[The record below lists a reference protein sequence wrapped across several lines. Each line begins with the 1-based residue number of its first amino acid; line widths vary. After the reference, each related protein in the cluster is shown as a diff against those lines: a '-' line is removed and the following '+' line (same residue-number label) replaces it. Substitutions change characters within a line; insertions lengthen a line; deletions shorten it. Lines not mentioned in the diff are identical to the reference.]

1 MDVLTSVRNP
11 HIQRIRTLQRSSRAR
26 REAGLFVAEGIRL
39 LEEALQAGW
48 VPEILLAEEELPPR
62 GAALIDAWRSRG
74 VTPLLGKPH
83 VLAAAGDTKTTQG
96 VVAVF
101 PRAARPLK
109 AAPDFLLL
117 LDGIHDPGNLGTIL
131 RTAWAAG
138 VDGVLL
144 SPDNADPLAPKVVR
158 AGMGAHFHLPI
169 IQADWAHLPDYFGG
183 LQVYLAEARRGEPL
197 YAADFRV
204 PCVLLIGGEA
214 AGAGQV
220 ARRFATHPV
229 HVPMPGAAESL
240 NAAVAAAILLF
251 EVVRQRN
258 T

>member
-11 HIQRIRTLQRSSRAR
+11 RIQRIRTLQRSSRAR

-39 LEEALQAGW
+39 LEEALKAGW
-48 VPEILLAEEELPPR
+48 IPETLLAEEKLPPR
-62 GAALIDAWRSRG
+62 GAALIDAWRSKG
-74 VTPLLGKPH
+74 VTPLWGKPH

-101 PRAARPLK
+101 RRVARPLR
-109 AAPDFLLL
+109 AVPDFLLL

-144 SPDNADPLAPKVVR
+144 SPDNADPFAPKVIR

-169 IQADWAHLPDYFGG
+169 VQTDWAHLPEYFGG
-183 LQVYLAEARRGEPL
+183 FRVYLAEARRGEPL

-204 PCVLLIGGEA
+204 PCVLMIGGEA

-220 ARRFATHPV
+220 ARRFATHAV
-229 HVPMPGAAESL
+229 HIPMPGAAESL
-240 NAAVAAAILLF
+240 NAAVAAAILMF